1 MKKTGLPKL
10 DNSRYD
16 TIETN
21 FKTKSQILKNQLATE
36 KNNEDATKSTIIE
49 RTKVDPKNMSI

>member
-21 FKTKSQILKNQLATE
+21 FKKKSQIFENSISNG